1 MTTLSVPKYKFMH
14 EELLRRL
21 KSGMYSVGTRLP
33 SEEMLAQ
40 SFDVSR
46 ATARRSLELLVEAGY
61 LVSRQGSGYLVNTLS
76 PPETTCLT
84 SFTDMVLREGRVPGA
99 RLIEIR
105 EHDQDAPAEVKNLFD
120 EPVSLIRRL
129 RTVDGEPRLLVSTWV
144 PSRLVPG
151 LSSEDF
157 PATGQ
162 DQSILRILADRF
174 KLTWS
179 RACETVSPCWAPP
192 EAAAMLGIAPETPIL
207 SQACTAFGDDQTPVF
222 YDQVYRVAPITYNLV
237 GARREADAI

>member
-1 MTTLSVPKYKFMH
+1 MSGTIG
-14 EELLRRL
+14 RL
-21 KSGMYSVGTRLP
+21 W
-33 SEEMLAQ
+33 Q
-40 SFDVSR
+40 SW
-46 ATARRSLELLVEAGY
+46 TVEGK
-61 LVSRQGSGYLVNTLS
+61 
-76 PPETTCLT
+76 
-84 SFTDMVLREGRVPGA
+84 VPGA

-105 EHDQDAPAEVKNLFD
+105 EHDQDAPAEVKSLFD
-120 EPVSLIRRL
+120 QPVSLIRRL

-151 LSSEDF
+151 LRSEDF

-174 KLTWS
+174 KLSWS

-192 EAAAMLGIAPETPIL
+192 EAAAMLGIARETPIL
-207 SQACTAFGDDQTPVF
+207 SQACTAFGDDQAPVF